1 MARTTNPLTSIEVK
15 DAEPKAK
22 EYSLADGNGLYLRV
36 KPSGSK
42 LWIFNYSRPFTR
54 IRTNISVG
62 QYPTIS
68 LAKARVAQ
76 QQNLAL
82 LSDNIDPRSHKAEQ
96 QRLNTE
102 APGNTLKKVTNDW
115 FQVKKTKVTRDYAD
129 DIYRSLEL
137 HIFPKIGDM
146 PIHKIRALDAIEILK
161 PISAKGSLETL
172 KRLCQR
178 LNEVM
183 VYATN
188 TGLIYANPLSGI
200 SKAFESPIKKPTL
213 TLKPEQ
219 LPELMAAIVN
229 APIKKTTKCLLEWQ
243 LHTMTRSSEAAGT
256 KWEEIDLDKKLW
268 TLPAERMTKK
278 RSHSIPLSHQA
289 ISLLKGMM
297 SISHNRVHVFPA
309 DGNPRE
315 HTHQQTV
322 NMALKRMGFGG
333 ILVAH
338 GMRALASTI
347 LSEQGF
353 ESDLIKAALANTDKN
368 DVRMLDNQD
377 ENIERR
383 KAMMSL
389 WSIHIDNCSQLRY
402 FKQP

>member
-1 MARTTNPLTSIEVK
+1 MARTTNPLKNTEIQNAK
-15 DAEPKAK
+15 PKAK

-36 KPSGSK
+36 KPSGTK

-54 IRTNISVG
+54 IRTNISIG

-68 LAKARVAQ
+68 LTKARLAR
-76 QQNLAL
+76 QQNRAL
-82 LSDNIDPRSHKAEQ
+82 LSDDIDPRSHKAEQ
-96 QRLNTE
+96 RRLNTE
-102 APGNTLKKVTNDW
+102 APGNTLRKVTYDW
-115 FQVKKTKVTRDYAD
+115 FQVKKTKVSRDYAD

-146 PIHKIRALDAIEILK
+146 PIQRIRALETIEILK
-161 PISAKGSLETL
+161 PISATGSLETV

-188 TGLIYANPLSGI
+188 TGLLYANPLSGI
-200 SKAFESPIKKPTL
+200 SKAFEAPVKKPML

-219 LPELMAAIVN
+219 LPELMAAIAN
-229 APIKKTTKCLLEWQ
+229 ASIKKTTKCLLEWQ

-256 KWEEIDLDKKLW
+256 RWEEIDFDKKLW

-289 ISLLKGMM
+289 ISLLKVMA

-315 HTHQQTV
+315 HANQQTA

-333 ILVAH
+333 ILAAH

-353 ESDLIKAALANTDKN
+353 EPDLINAALANTDKN
-368 DVRMLDNQD
+368 DLRMLDSQTD
-377 ENIERR
+377 YIERR